1 MTDKKPHHTVD
12 SKRNSVWD
20 RICDLSLGVFKNSS
34 VRNKILF
41 GFGIIALALGILGV
55 ISLTS
60 LTNMRNQF
68 AYVVQHDAKVIE
80 NAHELSKLIVDME
93 TGQRGFIITGLDEF
107 LEPYNNGVIRF
118 KTLVEE
124 EKNLVSDN
132 PEQLVALETIRQLVK
147 EWKNKAALPEIILAR
162 KVHQAEV
169 NKGYLQNL
177 LAKGEGKL
185 IFDSLREKLDELS
198 LTLNLEKNT
207 QAELLIAYLAKDMVD
222 RETGQRGFL
231 ITGKENFLEPYRNGR
246 QSFRTHLWQLG
257 HVIENNKVNNLLLKK
272 INSLAKAWEDR
283 AGEPEIAA
291 RRLMNDNP
299 TSMADVSEVLQRA
312 EGKRIL
318 DNIRA
323 HLREFITVEQ
333 QLTSLRYQNA
343 SNAATFT
350 FIITVVLVALGIVI
364 AIGLGFRISSIIANP
379 IAQLQDSADMIAIG
393 NLDTNINI
401 KSKDEIGNL
410 ANSMSIMRDNIKR
423 VNQENERQK
432 NKLNRTNKE
441 LEQFAFIASHDLQE
455 PLRTVMSFTDLL
467 KEDYQGKADDN
478 TYKYIQF
485 ISQSTTRMSALI
497 KGLLDYSQLG
507 NEKELCVIDCGQVI
521 NEIRDDLS
529 VRIKE
534 TNTILKVDELPQ
546 VRAGNTEL
554 RLLFQNLINNAI
566 KFQKKN
572 VHPEI
577 NITAKREF
585 NHWRFAVQDNG
596 IGIAPEHLAKIFSIF
611 QRLHNRKEYEGTGIG
626 LAHCQKIVD
635 LLGGKIWVESELD
648 KGSTFYFTIPN

>member
-1 MTDKKPHHTVD
+1 MTVKKPRHSVD
-12 SKRNSVWD
+12 RKRNSVWD
-20 RICDLSLGVFKNSS
+20 RIYSLKLGVFKNSS
-34 VRNKILF
+34 VRKKILF
-41 GFGIIALALGILGV
+41 GFGIIALALGILGA

-60 LTNMRNQF
+60 LTDMRNQF
-68 AYVVQHDAKVIE
+68 EYVVQHDAKVIE
-80 NAHELSKLIVDME
+80 NARELSKLVVDME
-93 TGQRGFIITGLDEF
+93 TGQRGFIITGKDEF
-107 LEPYNNGVIRF
+107 LEPYNNGVTRL
-118 KTLVEE
+118 KTLFEE
-124 EKNLVSDN
+124 EKKLVSDN
-132 PEQLVALETIRQLVK
+132 PEQLAALETIRQLVT
-147 EWKNKAALPEIILAR
+147 EWKNKAALPEIALAR

-169 NKGYLQNL
+169 NEGYLQDL
-177 LAKGEGKL
+177 LAKGEGKN
-185 IFDSLREKLDELS
+185 IMDSLREKFDELS
-198 LTLNLEKNT
+198 IILKLEKNT
-207 QAELLIAYLAKDMVD
+207 QAELLISHLAKDMVD
-222 RETGQRGFL
+222 RETGQRGFI

-246 QSFRTHLWQLG
+246 QSFRTHLGQLD
-257 HVIENNKVNNLLLKK
+257 HIIENNKVNNLLLKK

-299 TSMADVSEVLQRA
+299 ISMADVSKVLQGA

-323 HLREFITVEQ
+323 HLGEFIAVEQ
-333 QLTSLRYQNA
+333 QLTTVRYQKA
-343 SNAATFT
+343 SNTATFT
-350 FIITVVLVALGIVI
+350 FIITILLVTLGIAI
-364 AIGLGFRISSIIANP
+364 AIGLGFRIAYSIANP
-379 IAQLQDSADMIAIG
+379 IGHLQDSADMIATG
-393 NLDTNINI
+393 NLDVNINI

-410 ANSMSIMRDNIKR
+410 ANAMIIMRDNIRR

-432 NKLNRTNKE
+432 DKLNQTNKE

-455 PLRTVMSFTDLL
+455 PLRTVLSFTELL
-467 KEDYQGKADDN
+467 KEDYQGNPDDD
-478 TYKYIQF
+478 TYTYLQF

-507 NEKELCVIDCGQVI
+507 GEKELSTIDCGQVI

-529 VRIKE
+529 ARIKE

-546 VRAGNTEL
+546 VKAANTEL

-572 VHPEI
+572 LHPEI
-577 NITAKREF
+577 NITAKQEL
-585 NHWRFAVQDNG
+585 NHWKFAVQDNG
-596 IGIAPEHLAKIFSIF
+596 IGIAPEHVEKIFSIF